1 MVIGFLSLGYLV
13 PAQEVGQFLISVT
26 YLMASSLIFTGGA
39 CSCFL
44 RAIFL
49 IVYLKNAMT
58 ALCPTCWG
66 ILFLVTLTAALFAI
80 LIILFLFAGTTIYY
94 KVVMFSNFIVLC
106 NLWIVIIF
114 LSGMKAYNRILITM
128 LFGYSVMI
136 GGKLFAQSLED
147 LWVAERFAYWA

>member
-1 MVIGFLSLGYLV
+1 MPNLL
-13 PAQEVGQFLISVT
+13 
-26 YLMASSLIFTGGA
+26 
-39 CSCFL
+39 
-44 RAIFL
+44 
-49 IVYLKNAMT
+49 
-58 ALCPTCWG
+58 G

-136 GGKLFAQSLED
+136 GASFLLNHWKIYGLLSALLIGHSTLLFVFFSRNLTLASG
-147 LWVAERFAYWA
+147 